1 MKKDTDNLILPM
13 LPLRDVVVYPQL
25 VIPLFVGREKSI
37 QAIEKA
43 NNGDKKIFLVAQ
55 KNASK
60 DEPAIKDLYKVGT
73 VATILQML
81 KLPDGT
87 VKVLVEGLD
96 RADVTK
102 FNEKGSYWSANISL
116 ISIKERKDKKTM
128 AFMRSVFSQFDQYV
142 KLNKKIPPEILTSL
156 TAITEPGRLADSIAA
171 NLTLK
176 LSEKQNILETY
187 DIKSRLD
194 LLLNIMES
202 EIDILQVEKKI
213 RGRVK
218 SQMEKSQREYY
229 LNEQVKAIQ
238 KELGEQDENAE
249 LEELEQK
256 IKGAD
261 MSVEALEKCLSELKK
276 LKLMSPMSAEA
287 SVVRTYIETIIG
299 LPWAKKAEINQ
310 DLGNAQI
317 NLDEDHYGLEKVKER
332 IVEYLAVQN
341 RVGKSKAPILCL
353 VGPPGVG
360 KTSLGQSIA
369 KAVNRKFVRMA
380 LGGVRDEAEIR
391 GHRRT
396 YIGSMPGKILQN
408 MTKVNSNNPLF
419 LLDEVDKMGQDLRG
433 DPSSALLEV
442 LDPEQNHTFTD
453 HYAEIEYDLSDVM
466 FVATANSMNIP
477 EPLLDRM
484 EIIRLAGYTEQEKVS
499 IAHKYLIPKQFKNNG
514 LKKSELN
521 ITERAVKDIVQF
533 YTREAGVRRL
543 EQEIA
548 KICRKVVKA
557 IATMKNPTKI
567 IVSNKNIVDYLGVK
581 VYDIGLAAKKNQ
593 VGQVTGL
600 AWTQVGGELLTIEA
614 VELPGKGKTILTGKL
629 GDVMQESIHAALSV
643 VRNRAK
649 RLGIDEL
656 FHEKKDIHIHFPEGA
671 TPKDGPS
678 AGIGITTAIISSL
691 TGIPVRSDVAMTGEI
706 TLRGE
711 VLPIGGLKEKLLA
724 AHRGNIKTVIIPE
737 QNAKDLADIPDE
749 IKSQME
755 IIPTQ
760 WIDKVLEIALTKMP
774 QPSGNK
780 IKAKPHDQGKKLVG
794 VNKTVAH

>member
-1 MKKDTDNLILPM
+1 
-13 LPLRDVVVYPQL
+13 
-25 VIPLFVGREKSI
+25 
-37 QAIEKA
+37 
-43 NNGDKKIFLVAQ
+43 
-55 KNASK
+55 
-60 DEPAIKDLYKVGT
+60 
-73 VATILQML
+73 
-81 KLPDGT
+81 
-87 VKVLVEGLD
+87 
-96 RADVTK
+96 
-102 FNEKGSYWSANISL
+102 
-116 ISIKERKDKKTM
+116 
-128 AFMRSVFSQFDQYV
+128 
-142 KLNKKIPPEILTSL
+142 
-156 TAITEPGRLADSIAA
+156 
-171 NLTLK
+171 
-176 LSEKQNILETY
+176 
-187 DIKSRLD
+187 
-194 LLLNIMES
+194 
-202 EIDILQVEKKI
+202 
-213 RGRVK
+213 
-218 SQMEKSQREYY
+218 
-229 LNEQVKAIQ
+229 
-238 KELGEQDENAE
+238 
-249 LEELEQK
+249 
-256 IKGAD
+256 
-261 MSVEALEKCLSELKK
+261 
-276 LKLMSPMSAEA
+276 
-287 SVVRTYIETIIG
+287 
-299 LPWAKKAEINQ
+299 
-310 DLGNAQI
+310 
-317 NLDEDHYGLEKVKER
+317 
-332 IVEYLAVQN
+332 
-341 RVGKSKAPILCL
+341 
-353 VGPPGVG
+353 
-360 KTSLGQSIA
+360 
-369 KAVNRKFVRMA
+369 
-380 LGGVRDEAEIR
+380 
-391 GHRRT
+391 
-396 YIGSMPGKILQN
+396 MPGKILQN

-567 IVSNKNIVDYLGVK
+567 IVSNKNIADYLGVK

>member
-1 MKKDTDNLILPM
+1 MIKNTKFETLPM

-37 QAIEKA
+37 QAIENA
-43 NNGDKKIFLVAQ
+43 NNRDKRIFLVAQ
-55 KNASK
+55 KNANK
-60 DEPAIKDLYKVGT
+60 DEPNIKDLYRVGT
-73 VATILQML
+73 IATILQML

-96 RADVTK
+96 RAEVLK
-102 FNEKGSYWSANISL
+102 FDEKGAFWSADINL
-116 ISIKERKDKKTM
+116 IQIKERKDKKTM

-156 TAITEPGRLADSIAA
+156 TSISDPGRLADSIAA

-187 DIKSRLD
+187 DIRSRLD
-194 LLLNIMES
+194 LLLNVMES

-218 SQMEKSQREYY
+218 NQMEKSQREYY

-249 LEELEQK
+249 LEELDKK
-256 IKGAD
+256 IREIK
-261 MSVEALEKCLSELKK
+261 MSKEAEDKCLSELKK

-287 SVVRTYIETIIG
+287 SVVRTYIDTIIG
-299 LPWAKKAEINQ
+299 LPWSQKTAINKDLNDAES
-310 DLGNAQI
+310 
-317 NLDEDHYGLEKVKER
+317 NLDKDHYGLEKVKER
-332 IVEYLAVQN
+332 ITEYLAVQN

-369 KAVNRKFVRMA
+369 KAVNRKYVRMA
-380 LGGVRDEAEIR
+380 LGGVRDESEIR

-408 MTKVNSNNPLF
+408 MAKVNSNNPLF
-419 LLDEVDKMGQDLRG
+419 LLDEVDKMGQDFRG

-484 EIIRLAGYTEQEKVS
+484 EIIRLAGYTEQEKIS
-499 IAHKYLIPKQFKNNG
+499 IAHKYLIPKQYINNG
-514 LKKSELN
+514 LKKSELT
-521 ITERAVKDIVQF
+521 ITKRAVKDIVQF

-548 KICRKVVKA
+548 KICRKAVKLLA
-557 IATMKNPTKI
+557 SSKKLLKVT
-567 IVSNKNIVDYLGVK
+567 VSNKNISDFLGVK
-581 VYDIGLAAKKNQ
+581 IFDIGLANKKNQ
-593 VGQVTGL
+593 IGQVTGL

-614 VELPGKGKTILTGKL
+614 VELPGKGKTMLTGKL
-629 GDVMQESIHAALSV
+629 GEVMQESVHTALSV
-643 VRNRAK
+643 VRNRSNK
-649 RLGIDEL
+649 LGIDDL

-678 AGIGITTAIISSL
+678 AGIGITTAIVSSL
-691 TGIPVRSDVAMTGEI
+691 TNIPVKSDVAMTGEI

-737 QNAKDLADIPDE
+737 QNAKDLADIPEDV
-749 IKSQME
+749 KGKLE
-755 IIPTQ
+755 IIPVQ
-760 WIDKVLEIALTKMP
+760 WIDKVFDIALTRVPESMN
-774 QPSGNK
+774 NK
-780 IKAKPHDQGKKLVG
+780 PNQKNRHETKKISSIDKPI
-794 VNKTVAH
+794 AH